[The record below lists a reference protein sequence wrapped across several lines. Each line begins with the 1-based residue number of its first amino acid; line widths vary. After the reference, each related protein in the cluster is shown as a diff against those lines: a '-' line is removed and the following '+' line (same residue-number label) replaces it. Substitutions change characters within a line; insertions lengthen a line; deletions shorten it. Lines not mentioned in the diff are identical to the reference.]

1 MRLKSRCRTMNTAA
15 TAIDSRPMKI
25 MISRANS
32 ASAPARQIW

>member
-15 TAIDSRPMKI
+15 TAIDNSPIEI

-32 ASAPARQIW
+32 ASGPARQI